1 VKKQCCTSPKKLQTL
16 KDSLL
21 GDSIC
26 FLKQR
31 WDTAGLLP
39 QKEYNN
45 HRKLICLGQS
55 EAGAGLQMAEE
66 LVKRSVVSAGH
77 RLLTHSCHHTTE
89 VG

>member
-1 VKKQCCTSPKKLQTL
+1 VLHLTQRLQTL
-16 KDSLL
+16 KDSLQ

-26 FLKQR
+26 FLGQR
-31 WDTAGLLP
+31 WNTICLLP

-55 EAGAGLQMAEE
+55 EAGGLQVAEE

-77 RLLTHSCHHTTE
+77 HLLTHSCRPTAE